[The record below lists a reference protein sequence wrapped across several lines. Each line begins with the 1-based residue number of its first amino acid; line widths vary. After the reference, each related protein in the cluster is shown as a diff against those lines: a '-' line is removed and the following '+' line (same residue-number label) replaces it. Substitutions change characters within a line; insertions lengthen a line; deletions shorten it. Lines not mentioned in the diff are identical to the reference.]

1 MVARQRGAT
10 SAFTAGPQDPLTLM
24 SSVSYWP
31 KIASPWLG
39 YHGLAREIVDAI
51 SLDLH
56 AFLQHYVT

>member
-39 YHGLAREIVDAI
+39 
-51 SLDLH
+51 
-56 AFLQHYVT
+56 